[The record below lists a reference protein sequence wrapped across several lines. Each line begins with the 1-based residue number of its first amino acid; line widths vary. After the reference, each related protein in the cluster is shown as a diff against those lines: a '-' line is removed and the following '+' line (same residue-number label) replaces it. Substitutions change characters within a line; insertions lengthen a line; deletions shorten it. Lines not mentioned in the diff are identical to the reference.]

1 MCCGEVFDVVRGSH
15 PFNAA
20 DMDQRT
26 GAELLRRSPRAF
38 RPKALSDSPGWT
50 GHQIVKLPA
59 EYAVGIGK
67 IEHDAHVV
75 EIRNREQFGTFVPGT
90 QQLT

>member
-1 MCCGEVFDVVRGSH
+1 MWSAVRIPSMRPTWPNAPAPNFFGARGEHFA
-15 PFNAA
+15 P
-20 DMDQRT
+20 
-26 GAELLRRSPRAF
+26 RRFP
-38 RPKALSDSPGWT
+38 DSLGWS
-50 GHQIVKLPA
+50 GHQIMKLPA

>member
-1 MCCGEVFDVVRGSH
+1 MVRGAH

-20 DMDQRT
+20 DMAQRT
-26 GAELLRRSPRAF
+26 SAELLRRSRRAF
-38 RPKALSDSPGWT
+38 APRRFPDSLGWS
-50 GHQIVKLPA
+50 GHQIVKPPS

-75 EIRNREQFGTFVPGT
+75 AIKNREQFGTFVPGT